1 MATGFGFIE
10 LVFVFGV
17 VLGLGLWELRSI
29 RREVR
34 RGREAQRDKP
44 NDPAKP

>member
-17 VLGLGLWELRSI
+17 VLALGLWELRSI

-34 RGREAQRDKP
+34 RGRDAQRDEP
-44 NDPAKP
+44 HDPS